1 MKTHF
6 SMALF
11 CLCLFTAQ
19 AQLLTRS
26 NNTLVLANGFELPN
40 PWAGGF
46 NAPQFSTIDVNGDGL
61 KDIFTFDRIGSR
73 ISIFLNTGTINGQT
87 YYSYTREYN
96 NSFPQGLVNWVLL
109 RDFNCD
115 GKEDIFANSQSQI
128 KCWKNVSS
136 SGVLAFEPVNNG
148 APIQADYDF
157 GNPFTAPIYTVS
169 VDIPAIEDYDGD
181 GDLDIFTFTEQATTI
196 YFFKSLQAE
205 NGNCESMDYVCGN
218 RCYGMFG
225 ESPESF
231 SMILGSDFIC
241 GLNVTDPR
249 SNEML
254 HTGGT
259 LCSIDL
265 DNNGLHDLVV
275 GDVTETNLGALLME
289 NAWDG
294 LDSVISF
301 QNDFPLQQGATVQVN
316 LPLFPA
322 AYYEDVTADGFR
334 DLIVA
339 PNSYSAMDDRN
350 GVWMYKNNGAN
361 AGPQFEFQSTNFLQ
375 NEMLDFGTCA
385 YPVLTDVNA
394 DGLKDLMVTNRKYF
408 NPFNWS
414 DSHTSRIYYFQNTG
428 TPEIPS
434 FELITDNYL
443 PLETDTL
450 DSKYLAFGDDDGDG
464 DEDMLIGVMNG
475 YLFRY
480 ENIAGQGNAMQF
492 STTPEAITTSNGTTI
507 DVGQYAAPQWVDLN
521 EDGLLDLA
529 VGEKNGNVNYF
540 QNVGTANAPAY
551 DFIEDSLGH
560 FAATNIIGVFGY
572 SIPHFYKNGQNQWEV
587 LVGTETGQ
595 INHYSVVDGN
605 LNGNFNLE
613 TLDFYGINEGERC
626 AVWYE
631 DITADGLPDLFVGQI
646 GGGLGFYT
654 SDSIISVSEIPN
666 LVWNV
671 YPNPTVNEIV
681 IQLQS
686 GVAGAMWIELLD
698 SQGRTVDSQKAVG
711 NSIQISMSDC
721 APGVYFIRLNGR
733 EVQRVV
739 KLER

>member
-1 MKTHF
+1 MKTH
-6 SMALF
+6 LF
-11 CLCLFTAQ
+11 FAFFCMCLFTSQ

-26 NNTLVLANGFELPN
+26 NNTLVVANGFELPN
-40 PWAGGF
+40 AWAGGF

-61 KDIFTFDRIGSR
+61 KDIFSFDRIGSR

-87 YYSYTREYN
+87 YYSYTREF
-96 NSFPQGLVNWVLL
+96 NSAFPPGLVNWVLL

-148 APIQADYDF
+148 APIQAAYDF

-205 NGNCESMDYVCGN
+205 NGNCETMDYVCGN

-265 DNNGLHDLVV
+265 DNNGLNDLVV
-275 GDVTETNLGALLME
+275 GDVTETNLGALLMAD
-289 NAWDG
+289 AWDG
-294 LDSVISF
+294 LDSVTAF

-322 AYYEDVTADGFR
+322 AYYEDVTADAVR

-428 TPEIPS
+428 TAAIPS
-434 FELITDNYL
+434 FELMTDNYL

-480 ENIAGQGNAMQF
+480 ENTAGQGNAMQF
-492 STTPEAITTSNGTTI
+492 SITAEPLTTSNGTVI

-587 LVGTETGQ
+587 LVGSETGQ
-595 INHYSVVDGN
+595 INHYAVSDGN
-605 LNGNFNLE
+605 LSGNFSLQ

-626 AVWYE
+626 GVWYE

-671 YPNPTVNEIV
+671 YPNPTVDELV

-686 GVAGAMWIELLD
+686 AAAGALWIELLD
-698 SQGRTVDSQKAVG
+698 SQGRILESQQAVG
-711 NSIQISMSDC
+711 NSIQFSMAEF
-721 APGVYFIRLNGR
+721 APGVYFLRLNGR

-739 KLER
+739 KMDR

>member
-1 MKTHF
+1 M
-6 SMALF
+6 
-11 CLCLFTAQ
+11 CLFTSQ

-26 NNTLVLANGFELPN
+26 NNTLVVANGFELPN
-40 PWAGGF
+40 AWAGGF

-61 KDIFTFDRIGSR
+61 KDIFTFDRIGAR

-87 YYSYTREYN
+87 YYSYTREFN
-96 NSFPQGLVNWVLL
+96 DSFPDGLVNWVLL

-128 KCWKNVSS
+128 KCWKNVSA

-148 APIQADYDF
+148 SPIQADYDF

-205 NGNCESMDYVCGN
+205 NGNCETMDYVCGN

-241 GLNVTDPR
+241 GLNVTEPR

-294 LDSVISF
+294 LDSVIAF

-322 AYYEDVTADGFR
+322 AYYEDVTADGIR

-375 NEMLDFGTCA
+375 NEMIDFGTCA

-428 TPEIPS
+428 TAEIPS
-434 FELITDNYL
+434 FELMTDNYL

-480 ENIAGQGNAMQF
+480 ENTAGQGNAMQF
-492 STTPEAITTSNGTTI
+492 SFTPETLTTSNGTVI

-551 DFIEDSLGH
+551 NFIEDSLGH

-671 YPNPTVNEIV
+671 YPNPTVDEVV

-686 GVAGAMWIELLD
+686 GAAGAMWIEVLD
-698 SQGRTVDSQKAVG
+698 SQGRFIDSQKAVG

>member
-1 MKTHF
+1 
-6 SMALF
+6 
-11 CLCLFTAQ
+11 
-19 AQLLTRS
+19 
-26 NNTLVLANGFELPN
+26 
-40 PWAGGF
+40 
-46 NAPQFSTIDVNGDGL
+46 
-61 KDIFTFDRIGSR
+61 
-73 ISIFLNTGTINGQT
+73 
-87 YYSYTREYN
+87 
-96 NSFPQGLVNWVLL
+96 
-109 RDFNCD
+109 
-115 GKEDIFANSQSQI
+115 
-128 KCWKNVSS
+128 
-136 SGVLAFEPVNNG
+136 
-148 APIQADYDF
+148 
-157 GNPFTAPIYTVS
+157 
-169 VDIPAIEDYDGD
+169 
-181 GDLDIFTFTEQATTI
+181 
-196 YFFKSLQAE
+196 
-205 NGNCESMDYVCGN
+205 
-218 RCYGMFG
+218 
-225 ESPESF
+225 
-231 SMILGSDFIC
+231 MILGSDFIC

-294 LDSVISF
+294 LDSVIAF

-322 AYYEDVTADGFR
+322 AYYEDVTADGIR

-350 GVWMYKNNGAN
+350 GVWIYKNNGAN

-375 NEMLDFGTCA
+375 NEMIDFGTCA

-428 TPEIPS
+428 TAEIPS
-434 FELITDNYL
+434 FELMTDNYL

-480 ENIAGQGNAMQF
+480 ENTAGQGNAMQF
-492 STTPEAITTSNGTTI
+492 SVTPETLTTANGTVI

-560 FAATNIIGVFGY
+560 FAATNISGVFGY

-671 YPNPTVNEIV
+671 YPNPTVDEVV

-686 GVAGAMWIELLD
+686 GAAGAMWIEVLD
-698 SQGRTVDSQKAVG
+698 SQGRFIDSQKAVG

>member
-1 MKTHF
+1 M
-6 SMALF
+6 
-11 CLCLFTAQ
+11 CLFTSQ

-26 NNTLVLANGFELPN
+26 NNTLVVANGFELPN
-40 PWAGGF
+40 AWAGGF

-61 KDIFTFDRIGSR
+61 KDIFTFDRIGAR

-87 YYSYTREYN
+87 YYSYTREFN
-96 NSFPQGLVNWVLL
+96 DSFPDGLVNWVLL

-128 KCWKNVSS
+128 KCWKNVSAA
-136 SGVLAFEPVNNG
+136 GVLAFEPVNNG
-148 APIQADYDF
+148 SPIQADYDF

-169 VDIPAIEDYDGD
+169 LDIPAIEDYDGD

-205 NGNCESMDYVCGN
+205 NGNCETMDYVCGN
-218 RCYGMFG
+218 RCYGMVG

-275 GDVTETNLGALLME
+275 GDVTETNLGALLMD

-294 LDSVISF
+294 LDSVIAF

-322 AYYEDVTADGFR
+322 AYYEDVTADGIR

-339 PNSYSAMDDRN
+339 SNSYSAMDDRN

-375 NEMLDFGTCA
+375 NEMIDFGTCA

-428 TPEIPS
+428 TAEIPS
-434 FELITDNYL
+434 FELMTDNYL

-480 ENIAGQGNAMQF
+480 ENTAGQGNAMQF
-492 STTPEAITTSNGTTI
+492 SVTPETLTTSNGTVI

-521 EDGLLDLA
+521 EDGLLDLV

-671 YPNPTVNEIV
+671 YPNPTVDEVV

-686 GVAGAMWIELLD
+686 GAAGAMWIEVLD
-698 SQGRTVDSQKAVG
+698 SQGRFIDSQKAVG

>member
-1 MKTHF
+1 M
-6 SMALF
+6 
-11 CLCLFTAQ
+11 CLFTSQ

-26 NNTLVLANGFELPN
+26 NNTLVVANGFELPKA
-40 PWAGGF
+40 WAGGF

-61 KDIFTFDRIGSR
+61 KDIFTFDRIGAR

-87 YYSYTREYN
+87 YYSYTREFN
-96 NSFPQGLVNWVLL
+96 DSCPDGLVNWVLL

-128 KCWKNVSS
+128 KCWKNVSA

-148 APIQADYDF
+148 SPIQADYDF

-205 NGNCESMDYVCGN
+205 NGNCETMDYVCGN

-241 GLNVTDPR
+241 GLNVTEPR

-294 LDSVISF
+294 LDSVIAF

-322 AYYEDVTADGFR
+322 AYYEDVTADGIR

-375 NEMLDFGTCA
+375 NEMIDFGTCA

-428 TPEIPS
+428 TAEIPS
-434 FELITDNYL
+434 FELMTDNYL

-480 ENIAGQGNAMQF
+480 ENTAGQGNAMQF
-492 STTPEAITTSNGTTI
+492 SVTPETLTTANGTVI

-551 DFIEDSLGH
+551 NFIEDSLGH

-671 YPNPTVNEIV
+671 YPNPTVDEVV

-686 GVAGAMWIELLD
+686 GAAGAMWIEVLD
-698 SQGRTVDSQKAVG
+698 SQGRFIDSQKAVG